1 MKRLVGIIISLAF
14 IIAVSTV
21 EIVLS
26 DKYIA
31 EIMDLSQDISQTTSR
46 DNFTSE
52 ENVKKVQ
59 ELDDMW
65 THHEN
70 ILCLM
75 TNHNNIDDV
84 GQYITRM
91 ISSQRDQDYE
101 CFVSSLD
108 LVIYY
113 VEGYDHIFG
122 ITVQNLI

>member
-59 ELDDMW
+59 ELDDLW

>member
-31 EIMDLSQDISQTTSR
+31 EIMDLSEEISQTTSR

-52 ENVKKVQ
+52 ENIKKVQ
-59 ELDDMW
+59 ELDEMW

>member
-14 IIAVSTV
+14 IIAVSTT

-31 EIMDLSQDISQTTSR
+31 EIMELSEEIAQTTTR
-46 DNFTSE
+46 DNFMSE
-52 ENVKKVQ
+52 QNTKKVQ
-59 ELDDMW
+59 ELDELW

-91 ISSQRDQDYE
+91 LSSQRDQDYE

-113 VEGYDHIFG
+113 VEGYNHIFG

>member
-31 EIMDLSQDISQTTSR
+31 EIMDLSEEISQTTSR

-59 ELDDMW
+59 ELDDLW

>member
-14 IIAVSTV
+14 IIAVSTT

-31 EIMDLSQDISQTTSR
+31 EIMELSEEIAQTTTR
-46 DNFTSE
+46 DNFMSE
-52 ENVKKVQ
+52 QNIKKVQ
-59 ELDDMW
+59 ELDELW

-91 ISSQRDQDYE
+91 LSSQRDQDYE